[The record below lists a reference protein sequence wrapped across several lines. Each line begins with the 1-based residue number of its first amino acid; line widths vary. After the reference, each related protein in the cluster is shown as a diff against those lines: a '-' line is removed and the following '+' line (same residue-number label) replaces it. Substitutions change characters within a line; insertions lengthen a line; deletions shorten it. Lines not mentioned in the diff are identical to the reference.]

1 MDVIFHAHHAVIS
14 DRVRA
19 RAQRAVE
26 RAAARLKRSVDA
38 VVRFE
43 GDGRTRRV
51 EIVLHAPRQKRLV
64 AEGRAAF
71 FGAALAD
78 AIRCIES
85 QLRRT
90 KRTPKARAQGREQ
103 DRARALMLRAS
114 RA

>member
-19 RAQRAVE
+19 RAQEAVE
-26 RAAARLKRSVDA
+26 RAAERLKRSVDA

-51 EIVLHAPRQKRLV
+51 EIVLHAPRHRRLV
-64 AEGRAAF
+64 AEGHAPF
-71 FGAALAD
+71 FGAALAN
-78 AIRCIES
+78 AIRCIEA
-85 QLRRT
+85 QLRSS
-90 KRTPKARAQGREQ
+90 KRTPKAR
-103 DRARALMLRAS
+103 RARPPALTLRES

>member
-19 RAQRAVE
+19 RAQTAVE
-26 RAAARLKRSVDA
+26 RVASRLKRSVDA

-51 EIVLHAPRQKRLV
+51 EIVLHAPRHRSLV
-64 AEGRAAF
+64 AEGHAPF
-71 FGAALAD
+71 FGAALAN
-78 AIRCIES
+78 AIRCIEA
-85 QLRRT
+85 QLRST
-90 KRTPKARAQGREQ
+90 KRTPKKHKG
-103 DRARALMLRAS
+103 ALTLRAS